1 MTHGTNLAEAA
12 DRLPVSSERRSL
24 MSQSDDSAPTSVPPR
39 RRYSLVLLIVPVIL
53 YVLTP
58 VVANSV
64 EPRIAGLPFILAYTI
79 AVTILTWFFVWMTAR
94 GDRYYRHD
102 LPEHI
107 PSDVA
112 FGEDHEIEEA
122 GK

>member
-1 MTHGTNLAEAA
+1 
-12 DRLPVSSERRSL
+12 
-24 MSQSDDSAPTSVPPR
+24 MSQADGSAPPARPPR
-39 RRYSLVLLIVPVIL
+39 RRFSLFLLIIPVVLYSL
-53 YVLTP
+53 TP
-58 VVANSV
+58 IVANSV
-64 EPRIAGLPFILAYTI
+64 EPRIAGLPFVLAYTI
-79 AVTILTWFFVWMTAR
+79 AVTILTWSFVWMTAR

>member
-1 MTHGTNLAEAA
+1 MSRN
-12 DRLPVSSERRSL
+12 PSSVRQAGS
-24 MSQSDDSAPTSVPPR
+24 PR

-53 YVLTP
+53 YALTP

>member
-1 MTHGTNLAEAA
+1 MSRNHSSAREAG
-12 DRLPVSSERRSL
+12 
-24 MSQSDDSAPTSVPPR
+24 PPR
-39 RRYSLVLLIVPVIL
+39 RRYSLFLLIVPVVL

-79 AVTILTWFFVWMTAR
+79 AVTILTWFFVWMTAQ

-107 PSDVA
+107 PSDLA

>member
-1 MTHGTNLAEAA
+1 
-12 DRLPVSSERRSL
+12 
-24 MSQSDDSAPTSVPPR
+24 MSQSDASAPTSGPPR
-39 RRYSLVLLIVPVIL
+39 RRYPLFLLIVPVVL
-53 YVLTP
+53 YILTP
-58 VVANSV
+58 VVANTV
-64 EPRIAGLPFILAYTI
+64 EPRLFGLPFIVTYTV

>member
-1 MTHGTNLAEAA
+1 MSRNH
-12 DRLPVSSERRSL
+12 SSVR
-24 MSQSDDSAPTSVPPR
+24 QAGPPR
-39 RRYSLVLLIVPVIL
+39 RRNSLFLLVIPVVL

-64 EPRIAGLPFILAYTI
+64 EPRVAGLPFILAYTI

-102 LPEHI
+102 LAEHI
-107 PSDVA
+107 PADVA
-112 FGEDHEIEEA
+112 FGDDHEIEEA

>member
-1 MTHGTNLAEAA
+1 
-12 DRLPVSSERRSL
+12 
-24 MSQSDDSAPTSVPPR
+24 MSQAQRSTPPAEPPR
-39 RRYSLVLLIVPVIL
+39 RRYSLFLLIVPVIL

-112 FGEDHEIEEA
+112 FGEDHEIEKA

>member
-1 MTHGTNLAEAA
+1 
-12 DRLPVSSERRSL
+12 
-24 MSQSDDSAPTSVPPR
+24 MSRVHVSAPSPRSPR
-39 RRYSLVLLIVPVIL
+39 RRFSLLLLIIPVVL
-53 YVLTP
+53 YILTP

-64 EPRIAGLPFILAYTI
+64 EPRIAGLPFILSYTI

-122 GK
+122 AK

>member
-1 MTHGTNLAEAA
+1 M
-12 DRLPVSSERRSL
+12 
-24 MSQSDDSAPTSVPPR
+24 AP
-39 RRYSLVLLIVPVIL
+39 IL
-53 YVLTP
+53 
-58 VVANSV
+58 S
-64 EPRIAGLPFILAYTI
+64 
-79 AVTILTWFFVWMTAR
+79 MTAR

-122 GK
+122 AK